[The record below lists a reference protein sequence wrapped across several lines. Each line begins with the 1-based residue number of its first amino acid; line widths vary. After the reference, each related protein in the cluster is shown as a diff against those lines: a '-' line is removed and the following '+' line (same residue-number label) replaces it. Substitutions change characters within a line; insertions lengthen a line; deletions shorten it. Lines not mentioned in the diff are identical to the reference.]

1 MKTMTNNEGESFKDQ
16 DFTAFKFEFRDFDVC
31 TFRNC
36 NFSNCD
42 FSQFRFTD
50 CEFIECNLSN
60 VKIHKTSLRTT
71 SFSACK
77 MMGVYFDECN
87 TIGLSFKF
95 QSCNLSY
102 SSFINLPMKKS
113 VFLDCILHQVD
124 FSNADMPNSS
134 FEKSDLKNA
143 LFFNTN
149 LEGCNLTL
157 AHSFNIDPTKN
168 RIRGAKFSY
177 ENVKGLLTVF
187 GIEITAA

>member
-1 MKTMTNNEGESFKDQ
+1 MSHFKTMKNQEKSPGQNS
-16 DFTAFKFEFRDFDVC
+16 
-31 TFRNC
+31 
-36 NFSNCD
+36 
-42 FSQFRFTD
+42 
-50 CEFIECNLSN
+50 I
-60 VKIHKTSLRTT
+60 KINKTSLRTT

-77 MMGVYFDECN
+77 TMGVYFDDSN

-124 FSNADMPNSS
+124 FSNADLTNSI

-143 LFFNTN
+143 LFINSN

-157 AHSFNIDPTKN
+157 AHTLNIDPTKN
-168 RIRGAKFSY
+168 RIKGAKFSY
-177 ENVKGLLTVF
+177 ENVRGLLTV
-187 GIEITAA
+187 GL